1 MWYGFTA
8 PFFVILSLATVQ
20 IKMKKRHQ
28 QKLILISIVLFFL
41 WNVPFVTIFDGE
53 AEIFGFP
60 MFYVFIF
67 LSWLVSIVLAYIILK
82 RFYE

>member
-1 MWYGFTA
+1 
-8 PFFVILSLATVQ
+8 
-20 IKMKKRHQ
+20 MKKRHQ

-53 AEIFGFP
+53 AQIFGFP

-67 LSWLVSIVLAYIILK
+67 LSWLVSIVLTYIILK
-82 RFYE
+82 KFYE

>member
-1 MWYGFTA
+1 M
-8 PFFVILSLATVQ
+8 Q
-20 IKMKKRHQ
+20 IKMKKRHK

-41 WNVPFVTIFDGE
+41 WNVPFVTIFDGD

-60 MFYVFIF
+60 IFYVFIF
-67 LSWLVSIVLAYIILK
+67 SSWLFSIVLAYIILK